1 MKPRWLYLLLVVFTI
16 HGITWLFWGEST
28 LVRKHLEDSKTNSFC
43 VENHNGWIK
52 SRGNTIPFYTATY
65 LEKDVETTFK
75 DTLYTIYRDSFD
87 YSVIIDKSDSLNIAY
102 GYHFYNGL
110 PNPYFFYNEVG
121 CMEHWWA
128 RGTGNDSPGY
138 ISVWFFYRWIN
149 VYESGDL
156 YSQLY
161 DSPFSFVLE

>member
-1 MKPRWLYLLLVVFTI
+1 MKKKWFQVSFLIVVLHI
-16 HGITWLFWGEST
+16 ATWLVWGNSA
-28 LVRKHLEDSKTNSFC
+28 LVEKHLNDSKTNSFC

-52 SRGNTIPFYTATY
+52 SRGNTTPFYTATY
-65 LEKDVETTFK
+65 LEKDVETSFK

-128 RGTGNDSPGY
+128 CGTGNDSPGY

-156 YSQLY
+156 YRQLY